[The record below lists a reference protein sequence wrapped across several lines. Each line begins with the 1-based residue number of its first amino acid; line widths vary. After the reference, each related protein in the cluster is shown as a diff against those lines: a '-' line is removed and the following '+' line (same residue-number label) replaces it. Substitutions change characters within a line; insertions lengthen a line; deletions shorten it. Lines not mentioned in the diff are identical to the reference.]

1 MLRHRDPPLAC
12 CASIGPIHKECPIR
26 LLILIE
32 DRLSPDI
39 SAVTIKVISNVFIIV
54 VWGQIDF
61 TISKA
66 AEGKKCSEE
75 RYALSK
81 LSCRT
86 GEQICRG
93 LTRLE
98 RILNKVIFDLICIFR
113 RQINLSVSSYVCPL
127 LQLARGTH
135 CQNSFVKRWKKNFFD
150 RLW

>member
-1 MLRHRDPPLAC
+1 MLRQRDPPLAC
-12 CASIGPIHKECPIR
+12 CASIGPIHKESPIR

-39 SAVTIKVISNVFIIV
+39 SAVTIKVISNVFIIA

-93 LTRLE
+93 LTPLE
-98 RILNKVIFDLICIFR
+98 RIIKQNNFSKLYFDLICIFR
-113 RQINLSVSSYVCPL
+113 HKATSTNQFVRFIICTYVRYC
-127 LQLARGTH
+127 
-135 CQNSFVKRWKKNFFD
+135 S
-150 RLW
+150 